1 MMQTGI
7 PTLFVEINDLNYIFV
22 VGKYDENQNLKII
35 EKIITP
41 NEGIEKNKFTN
52 INLAEKLIKKNI
64 QTIED
69 KINYVFKEVTII
81 IDTFENSCINISGF
95 KKLNGSQV
103 LKENIS
109 YILNSLKLAI
119 SESEKKKTIL
129 HIFNSKSILDGISIE
144 NLPIGLFGDFYSHEL
159 TFFLIDN
166 NDMKNIKQVFNKN
179 NLSIKKILIKN
190 FIEGIQIINQN
201 NNKIETFYKI
211 KINKDKSHI
220 SFFDKASFRYEEYFN
235 FGTSIIFKDI
245 SKVCSIKNETIIKIL
260 SDKFLVNKKIENDNE
275 FLEEKYFDKDSYRK
289 IRKKLIID
297 IVNARIEEITNI
309 ILKKNINIE
318 FLNKNNAKIFI
329 IIEDQLIF
337 DNFQKNFKFY
347 ISQKYNFEP
356 HLINNFQ
363 IDSSIVSAAYLSA
376 YGWKK
381 EAVPVTQTKN
391 SLITRIFKS
400 IFE

>member
-1 MMQTGI
+1 MQTGI

-22 VGKYDENQNLKII
+22 VGQYDENQNLKII

-69 KINYVFKEVTII
+69 RINYVFKEVTII

-119 SESEKKKTIL
+119 SENEKKKTIL

-179 NLSIKKILIKN
+179 NLTIKKILIKN
-190 FIEGIQIINQN
+190 FIEGTQIINQN
-201 NNKIETFYKI
+201 NKVETFYKI
-211 KINKDKSHI
+211 KINKDRSHL
-220 SFFDKASFRYEEYFN
+220 SFFDKASFRYEEHFN

-245 SKVCSIKNETIIKIL
+245 SKVCSIKNETIVKIL
-260 SDKFLVNKKIENDNE
+260 SDKFLRNKKLENDNE
-275 FLEEKYFDKDSYRK
+275 FLEEKYFDNGSYRK

-318 FLNKNNAKIFI
+318 SLNKNNAKIFI

-337 DNFQKNFKFY
+337 DNFEKNFKFY

-376 YGWKK
+376 FGWKK

>member
-1 MMQTGI
+1 MQTNI

-41 NEGIEKNKFTN
+41 NEGIEKNKFIN
-52 INLAEKLIKKNI
+52 IDLAEKLIKENI
-64 QTIED
+64 RNIED
-69 KINYVFKEVTII
+69 KINYIFKEVTVIV
-81 IDTFENSCINISGF
+81 DTFENSCINISGF

-179 NLSIKKILIKN
+179 NLTIKKILIKN
-190 FIEGIQIINQN
+190 FIEGTQIINQN
-201 NNKIETFYKI
+201 DNKIETFFKI
-211 KINKDKSHI
+211 KINKDRSHI

-235 FGTSIIFKDI
+235 FGSSIIFKDI
-245 SKVCSIKNETIIKIL
+245 SKVCSIKNETIVKIL
-260 SDKFLVNKKIENDNE
+260 SDKFLGNKKLENDNE
-275 FLEEKYFDKDSYRK
+275 FLEEKYFDNDSYRK

-318 FLNKNNAKIFI
+318 SLNKNNAKIFI

-363 IDSSIVSAAYLSA
+363 IDSSIVNAAYLSA

>member
-1 MMQTGI
+1 MQTGI

-52 INLAEKLIKKNI
+52 IDLAEKLIKKNI
-64 QTIED
+64 QNIED
-69 KINYVFKEVTII
+69 KINYIFKEVTII

-179 NLSIKKILIKN
+179 NLTIKKILIKN
-190 FIEGIQIINQN
+190 FIEGTQIINQN

-211 KINKDKSHI
+211 KINKDRSHI

-245 SKVCSIKNETIIKIL
+245 SKVCSIKNETIVKIL
-260 SDKFLVNKKIENDNE
+260 SDKFLGNKKLENDNE
-275 FLEEKYFDKDSYRK
+275 FLEEKYFDNDSYRK

-318 FLNKNNAKIFI
+318 SLNKNNAKIFI

-347 ISQKYNFEP
+347 ISQKYDFEP

>member
-1 MMQTGI
+1 MQTGI

-41 NEGIEKNKFTN
+41 NEGIAQNKFIN
-52 INLAEKLIKKNI
+52 IDLAEKLIKKNI

-81 IDTFENSCINISGF
+81 IDTFENSCINICGF

-201 NNKIETFYKI
+201 ENKIETFFKI
-211 KINKDKSHI
+211 KINKDRSHI

-260 SDKFLVNKKIENDNE
+260 SDKFLDNKKIENDNE
-275 FLEEKYFDKDSYRK
+275 FLEEKYFEKDSYRK

-318 FLNKNNAKIFI
+318 SLNKNNAKIFI

-337 DNFQKNFKFY
+337 DNFHKNFKFY

-363 IDSSIVSAAYLSA
+363 TDTSIVNAAYLSA

>member
-1 MMQTGI
+1 MQTDI
-7 PTLFVEINDLNYIFV
+7 PTLFVEINDLNYNFV

-41 NEGIEKNKFTN
+41 NEGIQKNKFIN
-52 INLAEKLIKKNI
+52 IELAQKSIKKNI
-64 QTIED
+64 RVIED
-69 KINYVFKEVTII
+69 KINYVFKEAIVI

-95 KKLNGSQV
+95 KKLNGSQI

-119 SESEKKKTIL
+119 SENEKKKTIL
-129 HIFNSKSILDGISIE
+129 HIFNSKSVLDGICIE

-166 NDMKNIKQVFNKN
+166 NDVKNLKKIFNKN

-190 FIEGIQIINQN
+190 FIEGTQIINQN
-201 NNKIETFYKI
+201 NNKVETFFKI
-211 KINKDKSHI
+211 KINKNKSHI

-235 FGTSIIFKDI
+235 FGTSIILKDI
-245 SKVCSIKNETIIKIL
+245 AKVCSIKNETIIEIL
-260 SDKFLVNKKIENDNE
+260 SNNLFKNNKLEDDSE
-275 FLEEKYFDKDSYRK
+275 FLEEKYFTKESYRK

-297 IVNARIEEITNI
+297 IVNARVEEIVNI
-309 ILKKNINIE
+309 ILNRNINIKS
-318 FLNKNNAKIFI
+318 LQQNNAVIFI

-347 ISQKYNFEP
+347 ISQKYNFVSY
-356 HLINNFQ
+356 LIDNFQ
-363 IDSSIVSAAYLSA
+363 IDSTIMSAAYLSA

-381 EAVPVTQTKN
+381 EAIPVAQTKN

>member
-1 MMQTGI
+1 MQTGI

-22 VGKYDENQNLKII
+22 VGKYDENQKLKII
-35 EKIITP
+35 EKIIIP

-52 INLAEKLIKKNI
+52 IDLAEKLIKQNI
-64 QTIED
+64 QNIED
-69 KINYVFKEVTII
+69 KINYIFKEVTII
-81 IDTFENSCINISGF
+81 IDIFENSCINISGF

-109 YILNSLKLAI
+109 YILNSLKLAVT
-119 SESEKKKTIL
+119 ENEKEKTIL

-179 NLSIKKILIKN
+179 NLTIKKILIKN
-190 FIEGIQIINQN
+190 FIEGTQIINQN

-211 KINKDKSHI
+211 KINKDRSNI

-245 SKVCSIKNETIIKIL
+245 SKVCSIKNETIVKIL
-260 SDKFLVNKKIENDNE
+260 SDKFLVNKKLENDNE
-275 FLEEKYFDKDSYRK
+275 FLEEKYFDNDNYRK

-347 ISQKYNFEP
+347 ISQKHNFEP
-356 HLINNFQ
+356 HLINNFKT
-363 IDSSIVSAAYLSA
+363 DSSIMSAAYLSA

>member
-1 MMQTGI
+1 MKTDI
-7 PTLFVEINDLNYIFV
+7 PILFVEINDLNYIFA
-22 VGKYDENQNLKII
+22 VGGYDDSQNFKII
-35 EKIITP
+35 EKIVTP
-41 NEGIEKNKFTN
+41 NEGINKNKFAN
-52 INLAEKLIKKNI
+52 IHQAQEVIKKNV
-64 QTIED
+64 QLIED
-69 KINYVFKEVTII
+69 KLDYVFKEVTII

-119 SESEKKKTIL
+119 SENEKKKTIL
-129 HIFNSKSILDGISIE
+129 HIFNSKSVLDGICIE

-166 NDMKNIKQVFNKN
+166 NDVKNLKKIFNKN

-190 FIEGIQIINQN
+190 FIEGTQIINQN
-201 NNKIETFYKI
+201 NNKVETFFKI
-211 KINKDKSHI
+211 KINKNKSHI

-235 FGTSIIFKDI
+235 FGTSIILKDI
-245 SKVCSIKNETIIKIL
+245 AKVCSIKNETIIEIL
-260 SDKFLVNKKIENDNE
+260 SNNLFKNNKLEDDSE
-275 FLEEKYFDKDSYRK
+275 FLEEKYFTKESYRK

-297 IVNARIEEITNI
+297 IVNARVEEIVNI
-309 ILKKNINIE
+309 ILNRNINIKS
-318 FLNKNNAKIFI
+318 LQQNNAVIFI

-337 DNFQKNFKFY
+337 NNFQKNFKFY
-347 ISQKYNFEP
+347 ISQKYNFVSY
-356 HLINNFQ
+356 LIDNFQ
-363 IDSSIVSAAYLSA
+363 IDSTIMSAAYLSA

-381 EAVPVTQTKN
+381 EAIPVAQTKN

-400 IFE
+400 LFE

>member
-1 MMQTGI
+1 MQTNI

-41 NEGIEKNKFTN
+41 NEGIEKNKFIN
-52 INLAEKLIKKNI
+52 IDLAEKLIKKNI
-64 QTIED
+64 QNIED
-69 KINYVFKEVTII
+69 KINYIFKEVTII

-179 NLSIKKILIKN
+179 NLTIKKILIKN
-190 FIEGIQIINQN
+190 FIEGTQIINQN

-211 KINKDKSHI
+211 KINKDRSHI

-245 SKVCSIKNETIIKIL
+245 SKVCSIKNETIVKIL
-260 SDKFLVNKKIENDNE
+260 SDKFLENKKLESDNE
-275 FLEEKYFDKDSYRK
+275 FLEEKYFDNDSYRK

-318 FLNKNNAKIFI
+318 SLNKNNAKIFI

-356 HLINNFQ
+356 HLINNFL

>member
-1 MMQTGI
+1 MQTNI

-41 NEGIEKNKFTN
+41 NEGIEKNKFIN
-52 INLAEKLIKKNI
+52 IDLAEKLIKENI
-64 QTIED
+64 RNIED
-69 KINYVFKEVTII
+69 KINYIFKEVTVIV
-81 IDTFENSCINISGF
+81 DTFENSCINISGF

-179 NLSIKKILIKN
+179 NLIIKKILIKN
-190 FIEGIQIINQN
+190 FIEGTQIINQN
-201 NNKIETFYKI
+201 DNKIETFFKI
-211 KINKDKSHI
+211 KINKDRSHI

-245 SKVCSIKNETIIKIL
+245 SKVCSIKNETIVKIL
-260 SDKFLVNKKIENDNE
+260 SDKFLRNIKLENVNEY
-275 FLEEKYFDKDSYRK
+275 LEEKYFDNDSYRK

-297 IVNARIEEITNI
+297 IVNARIEEIINI

-318 FLNKNNAKIFI
+318 SLNKKNAKIFI

-363 IDSSIVSAAYLSA
+363 IDSSIVNAAYLSA

-381 EAVPVTQTKN
+381 EAVPVAQTKN

>member
-1 MMQTGI
+1 MQTDI
-7 PTLFVEINDLNYIFV
+7 PTLFVEINDLNYNFV

-41 NEGIEKNKFTN
+41 NEGIQKNKFIN
-52 INLAEKLIKKNI
+52 IELAQKSIKKNI
-64 QTIED
+64 RVIED
-69 KINYVFKEVTII
+69 KINYVFKEAIVI

-95 KKLNGSQV
+95 KKLNGSQI

-119 SESEKKKTIL
+119 SENEKKKTIL
-129 HIFNSKSILDGISIE
+129 HIFNSKSVLDGICIE

-166 NDMKNIKQVFNKN
+166 NDVKNLKKIFNKN

-190 FIEGIQIINQN
+190 FIEGTQIINQN
-201 NNKIETFYKI
+201 NNKVETFFKI
-211 KINKDKSHI
+211 KINKNKSHI

-235 FGTSIIFKDI
+235 FGTSIILKDI
-245 SKVCSIKNETIIKIL
+245 AKVCSIKNETIIEIL
-260 SDKFLVNKKIENDNE
+260 SNNLFKNNKLEDDSE
-275 FLEEKYFDKDSYRK
+275 FLEEKYFTKGSYRK

-297 IVNARIEEITNI
+297 IVNARVEEIVNL
-309 ILKKNINIE
+309 ILNRNINIKS
-318 FLNKNNAKIFI
+318 LQQNNAVIFI

-337 DNFQKNFKFY
+337 NNFQKNFKFY
-347 ISQKYNFEP
+347 ISQKYNFVSY
-356 HLINNFQ
+356 LIDNFQ
-363 IDSSIVSAAYLSA
+363 IDSTIMSAAYLSA

-381 EAVPVTQTKN
+381 EAIPVAQTKN

>member
-1 MMQTGI
+1 MEI
-7 PTLFVEINDLNYIFV
+7 NRPTLFIEINDTNYIFV
-22 VGKYDENQNLKII
+22 VGTYDENQNLEIN
-35 EKIITP
+35 EKIIAPST
-41 NEGIEKNKFTN
+41 GIDKNKFVSIDN
-52 INLAEKLIKKNI
+52 ANEEIKKNI
-64 QTIED
+64 GIIE
-69 KINYVFKEVTII
+69 KKLNYIFKDVTVV
-81 IDTFENSCINISGF
+81 IDNFDYSCINISGF

-119 SESEKKKTIL
+119 SENEKKKTIL

-179 NLSIKKILIKN
+179 NLTIKKILIKN
-190 FIEGIQIINQN
+190 FIEGTQIINQN
-201 NNKIETFYKI
+201 KNKIETFYKI
-211 KINKDKSHI
+211 KINKDRSHI

-245 SKVCSIKNETIIKIL
+245 SKVCSIKNETIVKIL
-260 SDKFLVNKKIENDNE
+260 SDKFLVNKKLENDNE
-275 FLEEKYFDKDSYRK
+275 FLEEKYFDNDSYRK

-318 FLNKNNAKIFI
+318 SLNKNNAKIFL

>member
-1 MMQTGI
+1 MQTNI

-41 NEGIEKNKFTN
+41 NEGIENKKFIN
-52 INLAEKLIKKNI
+52 IDLAEKLIKQNI
-64 QTIED
+64 QNIED
-69 KINYVFKEVTII
+69 KINYIFKEVTII

-179 NLSIKKILIKN
+179 NLIIKKILIKN
-190 FIEGIQIINQN
+190 FIEGTQIINQN
-201 NNKIETFYKI
+201 DNKIETFFKI
-211 KINKDKSHI
+211 KINKDRSHI

-245 SKVCSIKNETIIKIL
+245 SKVCSIKNETIVKIL
-260 SDKFLVNKKIENDNE
+260 SDKFLVNKKLENDNE
-275 FLEEKYFDKDSYRK
+275 FLEEKYFDNDSYRK

-318 FLNKNNAKIFI
+318 SLNKNNAKIFI

-363 IDSSIVSAAYLSA
+363 IDSSIVNAAYLST

>member
-1 MMQTGI
+1 MQTGI

-41 NEGIEKNKFTN
+41 IEGIEKNKFTN
-52 INLAEKLIKKNI
+52 IDLAEKLIKKNI
-64 QTIED
+64 QNIED
-69 KINYVFKEVTII
+69 KINYIFKEVTII

-179 NLSIKKILIKN
+179 NLTIKKILIKN
-190 FIEGIQIINQN
+190 FIEGTQIINQN

-211 KINKDKSHI
+211 KINKDRSHI

-245 SKVCSIKNETIIKIL
+245 SKVCSIKNETIVKIL
-260 SDKFLVNKKIENDNE
+260 SDKFLGNKKLENDNE
-275 FLEEKYFDKDSYRK
+275 FLEEKYFDNDSYRK

-318 FLNKNNAKIFI
+318 SLNKNNAKIFI

-347 ISQKYNFEP
+347 ISQKYDFEP

>member
-1 MMQTGI
+1 MQTDI

-41 NEGIEKNKFTN
+41 NEGIVENKFIN
-52 INLAEKLIKKNI
+52 IDLAEKLIKKNI

-129 HIFNSKSILDGISIE
+129 HIFNSKSILDGVSLE

-179 NLSIKKILIKN
+179 NLTIKKILIKN
-190 FIEGIQIINQN
+190 FIEGTQIINQN
-201 NNKIETFYKI
+201 DNKIETFFKI
-211 KINKDKSHI
+211 KINKDRSHI

-245 SKVCSIKNETIIKIL
+245 SKVCSIKNETIVKIF
-260 SDKFLVNKKIENDNE
+260 SDKFLGNKKIENDNE

-318 FLNKNNAKIFI
+318 SLNKNNAKIFI

-356 HLINNFQ
+356 DLINNFQ

>member
-1 MMQTGI
+1 MQTGI

-81 IDTFENSCINISGF
+81 IDTFENYCINISGF

-179 NLSIKKILIKN
+179 NLTIKKILIKN
-190 FIEGIQIINQN
+190 FIEGTQIIKQN
-201 NNKIETFYKI
+201 NDKIETFYKI
-211 KINKDKSHI
+211 KINKDRSHI

-245 SKVCSIKNETIIKIL
+245 SKVCSIKNETIVKIL
-260 SDKFLVNKKIENDNE
+260 SDKFLGNKKLENDNE
-275 FLEEKYFDKDSYRK
+275 FLEEKYFDNDSYRK

-318 FLNKNNAKIFI
+318 SLNKNNAKIFI

-337 DNFQKNFKFY
+337 DNFQENFKFY

-363 IDSSIVSAAYLSA
+363 IDSSIVNAAYLSA

-381 EAVPVTQTKN
+381 EAVPVAQMKN

>member
-1 MMQTGI
+1 MI
-7 PTLFVEINDLNYIFV
+7 NYSINDN
-22 VGKYDENQNLKII
+22 
-35 EKIITP
+35 
-41 NEGIEKNKFTN
+41 
-52 INLAEKLIKKNI
+52 
-64 QTIED
+64 
-69 KINYVFKEVTII
+69 
-81 IDTFENSCINISGF
+81 
-95 KKLNGSQV
+95 
-103 LKENIS
+103 
-109 YILNSLKLAI
+109 
-119 SESEKKKTIL
+119 
-129 HIFNSKSILDGISIE
+129 
-144 NLPIGLFGDFYSHEL
+144 
-159 TFFLIDN
+159 
-166 NDMKNIKQVFNKN
+166 KNIKQVYNKN
-179 NLSIKKILIKN
+179 NLTIKKILIKN
-190 FIEGIQIINQN
+190 FIEGTQIINQN

-211 KINKDKSHI
+211 KINKDRSHI

-245 SKVCSIKNETIIKIL
+245 SKVCSIKNETIVKIL
-260 SDKFLVNKKIENDNE
+260 SDKFLVNKKLENDNE
-275 FLEEKYFDKDSYRK
+275 FLEEKYFDNDSYRK

-318 FLNKNNAKIFI
+318 SLNKNNAKIFI

-337 DNFQKNFKFY
+337 DNFEKNFKFY

>member
-1 MMQTGI
+1 MQTGI

-41 NEGIEKNKFTN
+41 NEGIAQNKFIN
-52 INLAEKLIKKNI
+52 IDLAEKLIKKNI

-179 NLSIKKILIKN
+179 NLTIKKILIKN
-190 FIEGIQIINQN
+190 FIEGTQIINQN
-201 NNKIETFYKI
+201 DNKIETFFKI
-211 KINKDKSHI
+211 KINKDRSHI

-245 SKVCSIKNETIIKIL
+245 SKVCSIKNETIVKIL
-260 SDKFLVNKKIENDNE
+260 SDKFLGNKKLENDNE
-275 FLEEKYFDKDSYRK
+275 FLEEKYFDNDSYRK

-318 FLNKNNAKIFI
+318 SLNKNNAKIFI

-363 IDSSIVSAAYLSA
+363 TDSSIVNAAYLSA

>member
-1 MMQTGI
+1 MQTGI

-22 VGKYDENQNLKII
+22 VSKYDEDQNLKII

-41 NEGIEKNKFTN
+41 NEGIADNKFIN
-52 INLAEKLIKKNI
+52 IDLAEKLIKKNI

-179 NLSIKKILIKN
+179 NLTIKKILIKN
-190 FIEGIQIINQN
+190 FIEGTQIINQN

-211 KINKDKSHI
+211 KINKDRSHI

-260 SDKFLVNKKIENDNE
+260 SDKFLGNKKLENDNE
-275 FLEEKYFDKDSYRK
+275 FLEEKYFDNDSYRK

-318 FLNKNNAKIFI
+318 SLNKNNAKIFI
-329 IIEDQLIF
+329 IIEDQLIY

-356 HLINNFQ
+356 DLINNFL